1 MLFPNEGITFANR
14 SSLLAS
20 LVSVTSSTLLPLP
33 LPLTNLSLHTRL
45 IEPFFF
51 SLLNRNL
58 AYHHIRQLQPTQ
70 ACLLLL
76 PVTLPLALAPS
87 LPLHTCFPELSAK
100 SLQSM
105 LPTTPM
111 SSLAPKLT
119 NRNIFET
126 PGVRNVAD
134 RYAAQGGTAT
144 HLPGVATPRGMF
156 AMLFLAMQY
165 CSMPMSVY

>member
-1 MLFPNEGITFANR
+1 LPISVFVSESRLCHFLHFASTFFLF
-14 SSLLAS
+14 
-20 LVSVTSSTLLPLP
+20 LLP
-33 LPLTNLSLHTRL
+33 TCTTYHKRL

-51 SLLNRNL
+51 SLLDSHL
-58 AYHHIRQLQPTQ
+58 IYHHIRQLQPTP
-70 ACLLLL
+70 ACLLSL
-76 PVTLPLALAPS
+76 PATSPLALAPS

-105 LPTTPM
+105 LPTAPL

-134 RYAAQGGTAT
+134 RYAAQGGTTT
-144 HLPGVATPRGMF
+144 HLPGVATPRGML
-156 AMLFLAMQY
+156 AMLFLAMQ
-165 CSMPMSVY
+165 